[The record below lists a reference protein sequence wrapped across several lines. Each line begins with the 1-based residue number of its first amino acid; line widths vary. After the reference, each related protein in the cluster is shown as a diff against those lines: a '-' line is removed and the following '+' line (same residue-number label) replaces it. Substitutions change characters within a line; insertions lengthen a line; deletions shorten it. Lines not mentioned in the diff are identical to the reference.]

1 MSMKII
7 MCHNYYQLSGGEDA
21 VVEAEKNNL
30 IGNNNSVE
38 IFALTNDVITG
49 IKPKLKSALNIHYS
63 NASRQK
69 IREVIKRYSPDIVH
83 VHNFF
88 PLITPSV
95 YDACI
100 ENNVPV
106 VQTLHNYRIICP
118 NALLLRDGY
127 ICEECINKIP
137 YKAVLNRCYRNSIP
151 GTASVAFMVEFH
163 KRKKTWQNKVNR
175 FIALS
180 EFSKSKFIQAGLPET
195 KITVKPNFTSKNLT
209 VNPETES
216 QEPFALFAGRLSEE
230 KGVDT
235 LMDAWQNLP
244 YSLNIAGDGPLMKPV
259 IKRGK
264 KNIHFHGMLGKDKL
278 IDEMKAA
285 SFLVIPSKW
294 YETFGMVI
302 IEAFSCGTPV
312 LASKIGN
319 MTEIVEDGVN
329 GLHFEPGNSEDLAD
343 KAKWLF
349 EHPEE
354 CRKMGENA
362 LKTYEDKYTPEK
374 NYEMLMN
381 IYNEVIEEHRGLN
394 K

>member
-1 MSMKII
+1 MRILI
-7 MCHNYYQLSGGEDA
+7 VHNYYQLSGGEDA
-21 VVEAEKNNL
+21 VVDAEKNNL
-30 IGNNNSVE
+30 LRNNHTAELFS
-38 IFALTNDVITG
+38 LTNDSISGTL
-49 IKPKLKSALNIHYS
+49 PKIKSALNIHYS
-63 NASRQK
+63 NGSRQK
-69 IREVIKRYSPDIVH
+69 IGDFIKRYAPDIVH

-100 ENNVPV
+100 ENNIPI

-118 NALLLRDGY
+118 NALLMRDGH

-151 GTASVAFMVEFH
+151 GSASVAFMIEFH

-180 EFSKSKFIQAGLPET
+180 EFSKSKFIQAGLPEN
-195 KITVKPNFTSKNLT
+195 KITVKPNFTGKNLT
-209 VNPETES
+209 VTPDTES

-244 YSLNIAGDGPLMKPV
+244 YSLIIAGDGPLMQSA
-259 IKRGK
+259 IKKGK
-264 KNIHFHGMLGKDKL
+264 KNFHFHGMLDKKKL
-278 IDEMKAA
+278 INKMNDS
-285 SFLVIPSKW
+285 SFIVLPSIC
-294 YETFGMVI
+294 YENFPMVI
-302 IEAFSCGTPV
+302 AEAFSLGIPV
-312 LASKIGN
+312 LASRLGG
-319 MTEIVEDGVN
+319 MAEIIKDGVN
-329 GLHFEPGNSEDLAD
+329 GLHFESGNPKDLAD
-343 KAKWLF
+343 KARWLF

-362 LKTYEDKYTPEK
+362 LKTYEEKYTPEK
-374 NYEMLMN
+374 NYEMLMD
-381 IYNEVIEEHRGLN
+381 IYNEVIEEHKRGSN
-394 K
+394 

>member
-1 MSMKII
+1 MRILI
-7 MCHNYYQLSGGEDA
+7 VHNYYQLSGGEDA

-30 IGNNNSVE
+30 ISNNHSVE

-49 IKPKLKSALNIHYS
+49 TKSKLKSALNIHYS
-63 NASRQK
+63 NGLRQK
-69 IREVIKRYSPDIVH
+69 IRDVIKIYTPDIVH

-100 ENNVPV
+100 ENNVSV

-118 NALLLRDGY
+118 NALLMRDGH
-127 ICEECINKIP
+127 ICEECIKIIP

-151 GTASVAFMVEFH
+151 GSASVAFMVEFH

-195 KITVKPNFTSKNLT
+195 KITVKPNFTGINQT
-209 VNPETES
+209 VNPDTES

-235 LMDAWQNLP
+235 LMDAWQNMH
-244 YSLNIAGDGPLMKPV
+244 YSLYIAGDGPLMQSA

-264 KNIHFHGMLGKDKL
+264 KNIHFHGMLNKEKM
-278 IDEMKAA
+278 IKEMNA
-285 SFLVIPSKW
+285 SAFLVIPSKW
-294 YETFGMVI
+294 YEGFPMVI
-302 IEAFSCGTPV
+302 VEAFSNGLPV
-312 LASKIGN
+312 LASKLGSIA
-319 MTEIVEDGVN
+319 EIVEDGFN
-329 GLHFEPGNSEDLAD
+329 GLHFEPGNSKDLAD
-343 KAKWLF
+343 KARWLF

-354 CRKMGENA
+354 CKKMGENA
-362 LKTYEDKYTPEK
+362 LKTYEKKYTPEK

-381 IYNEVIEEHRGLN
+381 IYNEVIEEHKRGLC